1 MFPRKLS
8 LLLTIIVTSIGTY
21 QIVFAQSGSRNYVPR
36 SRTNSA
42 QSRQGSA
49 PRAEQTFE
57 QKLWAYL
64 QDSNYRVWA
73 PMPGQSD
80 DAYNGNSPHGAK
92 VKLYVNRTAAGGP
105 NELRNGSILI
115 KENYDNTGEKLM
127 AITAMYRSRGY
138 NAEGGDWYW
147 VKYETNGAVSSMNGM
162 PIAGRVK
169 MCIDC
174 HQSAGNN
181 DFVFANDQ

>member
-1 MFPRKLS
+1 MSLRKIG
-8 LLLTIIVTSIGTY
+8 LLLVAIVAAVGTY
-21 QIVFAQSGSRNYVPR
+21 QIVFAQSGSRTYVPR
-36 SRTNSA
+36 SSGNSA

-64 QDSNYRVWA
+64 QSSNYRAWA

-80 DAYNGNSPHGAK
+80 AAYDGNSPHGAK
-92 VKLYVNRTAAGGP
+92 VKLYVNRTAAGSP
-105 NELRNGSILI
+105 DDLRNGSILV
-115 KENYDNTGEKLM
+115 KENYDGTGEKLM
-127 AITAMYRSRGY
+127 AITAMYRSKEY

-162 PIAGRVK
+162 PITGRVN
-169 MCIDC
+169 MCIEC
-174 HQSAGNN
+174 HQPAGNN
-181 DFVFANDQ
+181 DFVFANDR